1 LDFIEFNQLIEC
13 DELKLANSMTVSHH
27 HHHHHHQVI
36 PPTTQTH
43 TLPRAH
49 EMQTIRVCVNVPR
62 RTTSTTPRRST
73 TSSSAA
79 RRNAHVLCAASKG
92 PNANETSTTD
102 DDDDDFLR
110 FLEDSMDGKSTGASA
125 TDGLNWGGD
134 MTGDELRNM
143 VLKRYGKLYDARI
156 CQRRDRFNK
165 LQVYLQ
171 IMWKFLGQKSF
182 PLSEA
187 EYIEQTDAVAE
198 VLTEWGVGDVVRT
211 ELPRWPKFPRMDTTG
226 ANAVMI
232 PLGLEDLEEGIPG
245 VGDD

>member
-1 LDFIEFNQLIEC
+1 M
-13 DELKLANSMTVSHH
+13 STV
-27 HHHHHHQVI
+27 
-36 PPTTQTH
+36 T
-43 TLPRAH
+43 
-49 EMQTIRVCVNVPR
+49 
-62 RTTSTTPRRST
+62 
-73 TSSSAA
+73 
-79 RRNAHVLCAASKG
+79 RRNARSILCAASNKG
-92 PNANETSTTD
+92 PNNANETSTTD
-102 DDDDDFLR
+102 DDDDDDDEFLR
-110 FLEDSMDGKSTGASA
+110 FLEDSMDGKSSGASA
-125 TDGLNWGGD
+125 NDGLNWGGD

-198 VLTEWGVGDVVRT
+198 VLTEWGVGDVIRT

-232 PLGLEDLEEGIPG
+232 PLGLEDLEEGVPG

>member
-1 LDFIEFNQLIEC
+1 
-13 DELKLANSMTVSHH
+13 
-27 HHHHHHQVI
+27 
-36 PPTTQTH
+36 
-43 TLPRAH
+43 
-49 EMQTIRVCVNVPR
+49 MQTIRACVNI
-62 RTTSTTPRRST
+62 PRRST
-73 TSSSAA
+73 SRHSTSSSSSFVSTVT
-79 RRNAHVLCAASKG
+79 RRNARSILCAASNKG
-92 PNANETSTTD
+92 PNNANETSTTD
-102 DDDDDFLR
+102 DDDDDDDEFLR
-110 FLEDSMDGKSTGASA
+110 FLEDSMDGKSSGASA
-125 TDGLNWGGD
+125 NDGLNWGGD

-232 PLGLEDLEEGIPG
+232 PLGLEDLEEGVPG

>member
-1 LDFIEFNQLIEC
+1 
-13 DELKLANSMTVSHH
+13 
-27 HHHHHHQVI
+27 
-36 PPTTQTH
+36 
-43 TLPRAH
+43 
-49 EMQTIRVCVNVPR
+49 MQTIRACVNI
-62 RTTSTTPRRST
+62 PRRST
-73 TSSSAA
+73 SRHSTYSSSSSSFVSTVT
-79 RRNAHVLCAASKG
+79 RRNARSILCAASNKG
-92 PNANETSTTD
+92 PNNANETSTTD
-102 DDDDDFLR
+102 DDDDDDDEFLR
-110 FLEDSMDGKSTGASA
+110 FLEDSMDGKSSGASA
-125 TDGLNWGGD
+125 NDGLNWGGD

-232 PLGLEDLEEGIPG
+232 PLGLEDLEEGVPG

>member
-1 LDFIEFNQLIEC
+1 
-13 DELKLANSMTVSHH
+13 
-27 HHHHHHQVI
+27 
-36 PPTTQTH
+36 
-43 TLPRAH
+43 
-49 EMQTIRVCVNVPR
+49 MQTIRACVNI
-62 RTTSTTPRRST
+62 PRRST
-73 TSSSAA
+73 TRRSTSSSSSFVSTVT
-79 RRNAHVLCAASKG
+79 RRNARSILCAASNKG
-92 PNANETSTTD
+92 PNNANETSTTD
-102 DDDDDFLR
+102 DDDDDDDEFLR
-110 FLEDSMDGKSTGASA
+110 FLEDSMDGKSSGASA
-125 TDGLNWGGD
+125 NDGLNWGGD

-232 PLGLEDLEEGIPG
+232 PLGLEDLEEGVPG

>member
-1 LDFIEFNQLIEC
+1 
-13 DELKLANSMTVSHH
+13 
-27 HHHHHHQVI
+27 
-36 PPTTQTH
+36 
-43 TLPRAH
+43 
-49 EMQTIRVCVNVPR
+49 MQTIRACVNI
-62 RTTSTTPRRST
+62 PRRST
-73 TSSSAA
+73 SRRSTSSSSSSSFVSMVT
-79 RRNAHVLCAASKG
+79 RRNARSILCAASNKG
-92 PNANETSTTD
+92 PNNANETSTTD
-102 DDDDDFLR
+102 DDDDDDDEFLR
-110 FLEDSMDGKSTGASA
+110 FLEDSMDGKSSGASA
-125 TDGLNWGGD
+125 NDGLNWGGD

-232 PLGLEDLEEGIPG
+232 PLSLEDLEEGVPG

>member
-1 LDFIEFNQLIEC
+1 
-13 DELKLANSMTVSHH
+13 
-27 HHHHHHQVI
+27 
-36 PPTTQTH
+36 
-43 TLPRAH
+43 
-49 EMQTIRVCVNVPR
+49 MQTIRACVNI
-62 RTTSTTPRRST
+62 PRRST
-73 TSSSAA
+73 SRRSTSSSSSSSFVSTVT
-79 RRNAHVLCAASKG
+79 RRNARSILCAASNKG
-92 PNANETSTTD
+92 PNNANETSTTD
-102 DDDDDFLR
+102 DDDDDDDEFLR
-110 FLEDSMDGKSTGASA
+110 FLEDSMDGKSSGASA
-125 TDGLNWGGD
+125 NDGLNWGGD

-232 PLGLEDLEEGIPG
+232 PLGLEDLEEGVPG